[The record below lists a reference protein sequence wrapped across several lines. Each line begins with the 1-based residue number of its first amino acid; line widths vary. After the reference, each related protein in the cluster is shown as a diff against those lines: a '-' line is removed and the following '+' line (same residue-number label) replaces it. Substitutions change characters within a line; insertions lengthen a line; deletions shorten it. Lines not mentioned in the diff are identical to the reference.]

1 MTRAEIEADIA
12 TQKEIIALC
21 NEQIKA
27 LIVSKR
33 NYNTSTGQTQ
43 LMVTNQS
50 ISDLRREKN
59 EAQAEIDTLEALLDG
74 GTIQVTC

>member
-50 ISDLRREKN
+50 ISDLRREKK